1 MEYSLEPVFPVLSV
15 TVIVK
20 SKVPSVVGVPVI
32 VPVDPLSASPV
43 GKDPEDTDH
52 E

>member
-1 MEYSLEPVFPVLSV
+1 MEYSWEPVFPVLSV
-15 TVIVK
+15 TVIVN

-32 VPVDPLSASPV
+32 VPVDPLSTSPE
-43 GKDPEDTDH
+43 GQFPEDTDH